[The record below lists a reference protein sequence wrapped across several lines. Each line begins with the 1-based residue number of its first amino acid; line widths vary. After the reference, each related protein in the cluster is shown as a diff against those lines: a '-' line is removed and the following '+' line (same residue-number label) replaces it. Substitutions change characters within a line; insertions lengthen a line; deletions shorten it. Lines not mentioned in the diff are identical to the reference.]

1 MEIIKILC
9 TEGYI
14 YLILFFYLWCNVI
27 LESSI
32 QTSQYKNYF
41 FIISSTILA
50 LFIGVRWET
59 GTDWTPYKDLFDTLQ
74 LDWSFLFNI
83 YHFDIGYV
91 LFNAFIK
98 LFTENYTIFLIC
110 NSSITIFF
118 LSKLII
124 KISPYPNLS
133 LLFFYTNF
141 MIAQFMGSNRRM
153 MAMVFILWFFYYI
166 YIQRKKLSYL
176 NLGISFLFHRS
187 AIATIFSYYIP
198 KKAFSLQQ
206 TIIILLIS
214 FIIGILQIPARFIEV
229 AGNFLA
235 LFINNPIVEKMVF
248 YSENNEDH
256 LVYGTGSLIISTVL
270 AVAKRS
276 ILLTFYIYI
285 IKKNHIDQLTQFLYN
300 IYIIGFAGYFFFIG
314 SFFQMLTAYLAFI
327 EILLIGKMYSYT
339 NGKIKLIFCILISI
353 YGILQMSNALNVYP
367 ELYIPYI
374 PFWSNLQR

>member
-110 NSSITIFF
+110 NSSITIFL

-153 MAMVFILWFFYYI
+153 MAMVFILSLCDSHYFQLLYTQKGFFITTNNYYT
-166 YIQRKKLSYL
+166 SY
-176 NLGISFLFHRS
+176 
-187 AIATIFSYYIP
+187 
-198 KKAFSLQQ
+198 
-206 TIIILLIS
+206 
-214 FIIGILQIPARFIEV
+214 
-229 AGNFLA
+229 
-235 LFINNPIVEKMVF
+235 
-248 YSENNEDH
+248 
-256 LVYGTGSLIISTVL
+256 
-270 AVAKRS
+270 
-276 ILLTFYIYI
+276 
-285 IKKNHIDQLTQFLYN
+285 FLYYR
-300 IYIIGFAGYFFFIG
+300 YITD
-314 SFFQMLTAYLAFI
+314 SSTLH
-327 EILLIGKMYSYT
+327 
-339 NGKIKLIFCILISI
+339 
-353 YGILQMSNALNVYP
+353 
-367 ELYIPYI
+367 
-374 PFWSNLQR
+374 

>member
-110 NSSITIFF
+110 NSSITIFL

-166 YIQRKKLSYL
+166 YTKKKTIIFKFR
-176 NLGISFLFHRS
+176 NFISFSSLCDSHYFQLLYTQKGFF
-187 AIATIFSYYIP
+187 ITTNNYYTSY
-198 KKAFSLQQ
+198 
-206 TIIILLIS
+206 
-214 FIIGILQIPARFIEV
+214 
-229 AGNFLA
+229 
-235 LFINNPIVEKMVF
+235 
-248 YSENNEDH
+248 
-256 LVYGTGSLIISTVL
+256 
-270 AVAKRS
+270 
-276 ILLTFYIYI
+276 
-285 IKKNHIDQLTQFLYN
+285 FLYYR
-300 IYIIGFAGYFFFIG
+300 YITD
-314 SFFQMLTAYLAFI
+314 SSTLH
-327 EILLIGKMYSYT
+327 
-339 NGKIKLIFCILISI
+339 
-353 YGILQMSNALNVYP
+353 
-367 ELYIPYI
+367 
-374 PFWSNLQR
+374 